1 MADALLDWWLLETFG
16 YAKTLEELDGM
27 DWGRFLRAQE
37 MRRLSQLE
45 SRRQAF
51 IAGQLSALTAS
62 EWDEI
67 ERIDRAL
74 KAETVRVEVD
84 DER

>member
-1 MADALLDWWLLETFG
+1 MDCWLLETFG
-16 YAKTLEELDGM
+16 YARTLEELDGM

-51 IAGQLSALTAS
+51 IAGQLPALTAS

-74 KAETVRVEVD
+74 KAETVRAEVD